1 MPNPPTV
8 LALFDLDNT
17 LLPID
22 SDHEW
27 GNFLVEKG
35 VVDALAYKKANDYF
49 YSAYKSGT
57 LNIDEFL
64 DFALKPLASHPR
76 KQLDSWHDEFMRVK
90 IEPHI
95 HTKAL
100 DLVKRHQEQNHLCC
114 VVTATN
120 SFVTG
125 PIAKRFGVDHLI
137 ATEPQINSDGE
148 FTGKVRGLPNFQSG
162 KVAHVEAWLKE
173 QNLSF
178 ESVSNSV
185 FYSDSLNDL
194 PLLEKVK
201 EPIATNP
208 DKRLQSLAI
217 ERSWKIIHLFA

>member
-1 MPNPPTV
+1 MPSSSTV
-8 LALFDLDNT
+8 LALFDLDHT

-35 VVDALAYKKANDYF
+35 IVDALEYKKANDYF
-49 YSAYKSGT
+49 YEAYKAGT

-64 DFALKPLASHPR
+64 DFALRPLASHSR
-76 KQLDSWHDEFMRVK
+76 KQLEVWHDEFMRVK
-90 IEPHI
+90 IEPQIRSEAI
-95 HTKAL
+95 H
-100 DLVKRHQEQNHLCC
+100 LVQFHQQQNHLCC

-120 SFVTG
+120 SFVTR
-125 PIAKRFGVDHLI
+125 PIAKRLGIEHLI
-137 ATEPQINSDGE
+137 ATEPQMNPQGE
-148 FTGKVRGLPNFQSG
+148 FTGKVEGLPNFQFG
-162 KVAHVEAWLKE
+162 KVTHVESWLKK
-173 QNLSF
+173 QDLSF
-178 ESVSNSV
+178 DLVANSI

-208 DKRLQSLAI
+208 DQRLQSIAI
-217 ERSWKIIHLFA
+217 ARSWKIIHLFA